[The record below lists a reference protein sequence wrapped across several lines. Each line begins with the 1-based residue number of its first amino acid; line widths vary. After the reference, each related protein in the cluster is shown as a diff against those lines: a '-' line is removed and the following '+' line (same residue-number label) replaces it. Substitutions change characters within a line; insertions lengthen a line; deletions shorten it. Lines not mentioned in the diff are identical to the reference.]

1 MRLDET
7 NTRMPTLINVSNR
20 LPVTIDGDDVKK
32 SAGGLVSALE
42 GIAGD
47 QQSLKWIG
55 WTGSVVEDPQKR
67 AELERELADEFGD
80 MPVFLS
86 QEEIDGFYRGFSNS
100 SLWPLLHWMPGKFRY
115 RRDWWEQYLAIN
127 QRFADAVLAI
137 AKEGDMVWV
146 HDYHLMLLPEMLK
159 RRMAG
164 LKVGFFLHTPFPP
177 PEVFACQPKRREL
190 LEGLLGADQVGFHT
204 FRYLRNFRSAV
215 LRLLGIDSD
224 ATHIRQEGR
233 ATHLGVYPIG
243 INAPKFDQTLS
254 SPEFQKEFDAL
265 QAAHAGKR
273 IVFSVER
280 MDYTKGIPQRLDAI
294 DLFLESCEDRE
305 NVRFIFVS
313 VPSREDVAEYKEL
326 REEVEYRVGR
336 LNGKYSTLDN
346 TPIHF
351 IHGTVEFTR
360 LCAMYAL
367 AEVALVTPLA
377 DGMNLVAKEFIACK
391 RDRDGVLVLSEFAG
405 AAEELVNAT
414 IVNPYDAQGVA
425 NAIGDALRLP
435 VEARIE
441 RMAPMRERIIQC
453 DAAWW
458 ARRFLDDL
466 ASRPVVEDRLETAR
480 SEIDAAGKRLADA
493 LRAGKRV
500 AMFLDYDGT
509 LREIERDP
517 AAARPNAGVRELLA
531 RLQEIPNLPVTI
543 ISGRQARDLEA
554 WFGPTPFT
562 LIAEHGADIRR
573 SGQAEWDRLDP
584 HTTYGWKQDILPL
597 LRLYRDATPGSFI
610 EEKRAGLVWH
620 YRKVD
625 PELGEWKAAALAD
638 ELSTILANETVQ
650 IRHGKKIIEVAAAQ
664 VSKGSAVARM
674 LDELR
679 CDLALCAGDD
689 QTDESM
695 FTLDAPNLLTIK
707 VGRGESAAQL
717 RIRTPAE
724 FRAFLLGIVQ
734 QIPRD
739 TATSPA

>member
-1 MRLDET
+1 MA
-7 NTRMPTLINVSNR
+7 TLINVSNR
-20 LPVTIDGDDVKK
+20 LPVTIDGDEVKK
-32 SAGGLVSALE
+32 SSGGLVSALE

-47 QQSLKWIG
+47 RQSSKWIG
-55 WTGSVVEDPQKR
+55 WPGSVVEDPQRR
-67 AELERELADEFGD
+67 AELERKLVDEWGD
-80 MPVFLS
+80 FPVFLS
-86 QEEIDGFYRGFSNS
+86 EPEIEGFYHGFSNS

-115 RRDWWEQYLAIN
+115 QRDWWEQYLAIN
-127 QRFADAVLAI
+127 ERFADTVLAV
-137 AKEGDMVWV
+137 AEEGDTVWV

-159 RRMAG
+159 QRMAG

-204 FRYLRNFRSAV
+204 FRYLRNFRSAL

-224 ATHIRQEGR
+224 ATHIRREGH

-243 INAPKFDQTLS
+243 INAPKFDQTLD
-254 SPEFQKEFDAL
+254 SPEFKNELDIL
-265 QAAHAGKR
+265 QTAHAGKR

-305 NVRFIFVS
+305 NVRFIFIS
-313 VPSREDVAEYKEL
+313 VPSREDVTEYREL

-336 LNGKYSTLDN
+336 LNGKYSTLHN

-360 LCAMYAL
+360 LCAMYVL
-367 AEVALVTPLA
+367 TDIALVTPLA

-425 NAIGDALRLP
+425 NAINDALRLP
-435 VEARIE
+435 AEARRE
-441 RMAPMRERIIQC
+441 RLAPMRERIMEC

-458 ARRFLDDL
+458 ARTFLDDL
-466 ASRPVVEDRLETAR
+466 ASRPISEDQPVSTRT
-480 SEIDAAGKRLADA
+480 EIESAGKRLADA
-493 LRAGKRV
+493 LQARKRV
-500 AMFLDYDGT
+500 AFFLDYDGT

-517 AAARPNAGVRELLA
+517 SAARPSAAVRDLLE
-531 RLQEIPNLPVTI
+531 RLQEVPNFSVAI
-543 ISGRQARDLEA
+543 ISGRRARDLET
-554 WFGPTPFT
+554 WFGQAPFT
-562 LIAEHGADIRR
+562 LIAEHGADLRR
-573 SGQAEWDRLDP
+573 AGQAEWDRLDP
-584 HTTYGWKQDILPL
+584 HITYGWKQDILPL

-625 PELGEWKAAALAD
+625 PELGEWKAAALAE
-638 ELSTILANETVQ
+638 ELGTILSNESVE

-664 VSKGSAVARM
+664 VSKGAAVARM
-674 LDELR
+674 LDEGR
-679 CDLALCAGDD
+679 YDLALCAGDD

-695 FTLDAPNLLTIK
+695 FTLDAPNLMTIK
-707 VGRGESAAQL
+707 VGRGDTAAQL

-724 FRAFLLGIVQ
+724 FRAFLLEVLQ
-734 QIPRD
+734 ESSRE
-739 TATSPA
+739 TVVSPA